1 MKFSHMLTLLAGI
14 GIGAIGV
21 GALNAQVK
29 APGAYAVVAFS
40 DFGEPAAFKTNVAE
54 PSPAIVQRYGGRF
67 IARTDTVTV
76 LRPEDPPLKRYVIIG
91 FDGVDGAKAWWNA
104 PEWKPI
110 STYLEQHTKGRA
122 FVVEALKQ

>member
-1 MKFSHMLTLLAGI
+1 MKLSHVGTLLAGI
-14 GIGAIGV
+14 AIGAIAV
-21 GALNAQVK
+21 GGLHAQGK
-29 APGAYAVVAFS
+29 AHGAYAVVAFS
-40 DFGEPAAFKTNVAE
+40 DFGDPAAFKTNVGK
-54 PSPAIVQRYGGRF
+54 PSPAIVQKYGGQF

-91 FDGVDGAKAWWNA
+91 FDSMDQAKVWWNA

-122 FVVEALKQ
+122 FVVEAVKQ